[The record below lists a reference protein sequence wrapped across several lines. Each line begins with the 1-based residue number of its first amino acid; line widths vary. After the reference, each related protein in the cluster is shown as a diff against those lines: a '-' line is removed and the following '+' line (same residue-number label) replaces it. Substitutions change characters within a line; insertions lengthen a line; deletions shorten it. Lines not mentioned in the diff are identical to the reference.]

1 MRHCEA
7 CDCQLPDEHT
17 SCPHCGGALA
27 DLRPDAE
34 NDTGSDAENM
44 VLIASLDAFE
54 SHRLLERLTDAGIS
68 FAVVSDAAARRFSG
82 GGTRGFAGVNVV
94 VPADQALAAR
104 EIQQAVLRETLP
116 DLPDDF
122 APPEDGAE
130 TCPACAAPLADDAR
144 ECAECGLEFP
154 DAGP

>member
-7 CDCQLPDEHT
+7 CDCQLPDEHAT
-17 SCPHCGGALA
+17 CPHCGGELA
-27 DLRPDAE
+27 VLPPDAK
-34 NDTGSDAENM
+34 TM

-54 SHRLLERLTDAGIS
+54 SHRLLGRLTEAGIS
-68 FAVVSDAAARRFSG
+68 FVVVSDDAARRFSG
-82 GGTRGFAGVNVV
+82 GGARGFAGVNVV
-94 VPADQALAAR
+94 VPADQATAAR

-130 TCPACAAPLADDAR
+130 TCPACSAPLAHDAR